1 MKCKIFKTRRAYVFW
16 LSFDRTKLL
25 IDIKKKI
32 FFSNSISS
40 PPENCLGAN
49 LALIFVN
56 FYICSKLELIIWF
69 WTIILF
75 IILYFQFGGVLGKI
89 FLPKCLNFEIH
100 SGRYLAKKFKK
111 WPKKIPI
118 FQWILLIQGV
128 LPFQK
133 CVKKW
138 NRCDAVLGCGKGVY

>member
-1 MKCKIFKTRRAYVFW
+1 MKCKIFKTRPMFCGWV
-16 LSFDRTKLL
+16 LTDLTKTK
-25 IDIKKKI
+25 ISKKYI

-40 PPENCLGAN
+40 PPENCLGPN

-69 WTIILF
+69 WTVILF

-89 FLPKCLNFEIH
+89 FLPKCLNFEID

-111 WPKKIPI
+111 PPI

-138 NRCDAVLGCGKGVY
+138 NRCDTVLGCGKGVY